1 MKPVYWLYG
10 IAVLLFLIAA
20 CGVGLGGFLYLGSL
34 DPQQGD
40 PAWATLGGSLA
51 CFGSL
56 AFVLGFVILLV
67 AIRRHQREKAEVTY
81 KIDLP
86 GQVEAQ
92 ALRCRSC
99 GGTLAS
105 KDVQIVN
112 GAPMVTCPY
121 CGTIYQLTEEPK
133 W

>member
-1 MKPVYWLYG
+1 MKPLYLLYG

-40 PAWATLGGSLA
+40 QAWARLGGMLACGGSLA
-51 CFGSL
+51 FLIGL
-56 AFVLGFVILLV
+56 VALLI
-67 AIRRHQREKAEVTY
+67 AIRRQQQEKAQVTY
-81 KIDLP
+81 KVDLP
-86 GQVEAQ
+86 GQVQAEA
-92 ALRCRSC
+92 LKCRAC
-99 GGTLAS
+99 GGVITAGDI
-105 KDVQIVN
+105 KIVN

-121 CGTIYQLTEEPK
+121 CHTVYQLTEEPK